1 MLKKI
6 ASFTIN
12 HDILTPGLYL
22 SRVDGN
28 DMTYDLRLKTPNQG
42 DYLENG
48 ALHTL
53 EHLIATYLRSSRFSD
68 EVVYFGPM
76 GCRTGFY
83 MILRDTL
90 DVPEVI
96 ALTREAFQFAAE
108 YEGEIPGAKKRECGN
123 YLEHDLAG
131 AKKEAA
137 AYVKVLTLW
146 QPEDLTYPT
155 EADGNRA

>member
-1 MLKKI
+1 
-6 ASFTIN
+6 
-12 HDILTPGLYL
+12 
-22 SRVDGN
+22 
-28 DMTYDLRLKTPNQG
+28 
-42 DYLENG
+42 
-48 ALHTL
+48 
-53 EHLIATYLRSSRFSD
+53 
-68 EVVYFGPM
+68 
-76 GCRTGFY
+76 
-83 MILRDTL
+83 MILRDTI